1 MNSRLLIFFFLVLIS
16 ENVFSQIDTII
27 DPYFEHQVE
36 DEADAESNSI
46 DMDTYFQ
53 LKISTD
59 KSLREAKD
67 RINLLEKHAK
77 VKEDSLRDCRNQKN
91 EENLEIDS
99 SNDKLITGKYYALI
113 IAIQDY
119 EHISDLNFP
128 IRDGMNLK
136 EVLDDNYIFE
146 SIQLLENPKKVDIMI
161 KLDGLDV
168 LVKADDNLLI
178 FFAGHGGKWDRPQMK
193 DGYRCPADAQHE
205 KTRTLLNNSEI
216 MNSIKLINARNTLL
230 ISDACWAGS
239 MRQRSP
245 NPSKSAVKQKLHNT
259 KSRFFMSSGA
269 NTTVPDESVFIKYL
283 LKELKNNKKDHLSA
297 SDLFYLIKD
306 PTLYNTPR
314 TDGLIVTPEFNA
326 IHNVGHE
333 GGEFFFIK
341 KDK

>member
-1 MNSRLLIFFFLVLIS
+1 MNSRAIIFLLMTLPSVL
-16 ENVFSQIDTII
+16 FSQ
-27 DPYFEHQVE
+27 ELQVE
-36 DEADAESNSI
+36 TEADSTHLKEAIKLLNITKESKDLLKKELNEKE
-46 DMDTYFQ
+46 DM
-53 LKISTD
+53 IS
-59 KSLREAKD
+59 
-67 RINLLEKHAK
+67 LLQNKHK
-77 VKEDSLRDCRNQKN
+77 VIEDSLRGCLNQKN

-99 SNDKLITGKYYALI
+99 SNDILVTGKYYALI
-113 IAIQDY
+113 IAVQNY

-128 IRDGMNLK
+128 IRDGLNLK

-146 SIQLLENPKKVDIMI
+146 SIQLLENPKREDIMM
-161 KLDGLDV
+161 KLDGLDD
-168 LVKADDNLLI
+168 LVKDDDDNLLI

-193 DGYRCPADAQHE
+193 DGYWCPADAQHE
-205 KTRTLLNNSEI
+205 KNRTLLNNSEI

-230 ISDACWAGS
+230 ISDACWAGA
-239 MRQRSP
+239 MRQRSL
-245 NPSKSAVKQKLHNT
+245 NPSKSAVKQKQYNT

-297 SDLFYLIKD
+297 NDLFYLIKD

-341 KDK
+341 KSK